1 MDITQDLHEDGT
13 LRFLPNRLNTQP
25 VVVGGLTT
33 DEMFATVGI
42 CAAFGF
48 AIGIP
53 FAFFVTPAMPIFA
66 ALVCG
71 ALGLVSAGRI
81 LRRWKRGRPETW
93 LWRQVEWRLAHWGL
107 AGRRLVIRS
116 GTWTCKRMVGL

>member
-25 VVVGGLTT
+25 VVTGGLTT
-33 DEMFATVGI
+33 DEMFATIIVCASFGFVVGI
-42 CAAFGF
+42 
-48 AIGIP
+48 P
-53 FAFFVTPAMPIFA
+53 LAFFTTPAMPIFA
-66 ALVCG
+66 ALACG
-71 ALGLVSAGRI
+71 SLGLMLAGRL

-93 LWRQVEWRLAHWGL
+93 LWRQVEWRLAHWGI

-116 GTWTCKRMVGL
+116 GSWTCKRMVGL